1 MPRTRT
7 HTHITRILLVAAL
20 LAIGS
25 VYGYYYGRE
34 WAAKWAFAH
43 QTDFGVDELILIA
56 VPQTDLSADNDFL
69 MNQEEFGWQGEMID
83 VLHREIRSDTLFV
96 YGFRDAAETE
106 LRQEAAWLYRD
117 PNQPEPLSDTR
128 IKRTKWFSPFVLP
141 YQVTVVPVFAV
152 VLSEFPRFC
161 SYSLPHCQRPL
172 LDVTV
177 PPPDQL

>member
-1 MPRTRT
+1 MTRTRT
-7 HTHITRILLVAAL
+7 HINRILLVAAL

-25 VYGYYYGRE
+25 VCGYYYVRE
-34 WAAKWAFAH
+34 WVAKWAFAH
-43 QTDFGVDELILIA
+43 QTEFGVDELILIA
-56 VPQTDLSADNDFL
+56 VPQTDLSSGNNFL
-69 MNQEEFGWQGEMID
+69 VNQEEFAWQGEMID

-117 PNQPEPLSDTR
+117 PNQPKPLSDTR

-141 YQVTVVPVFAV
+141 YQVTVVPVSGSI
-152 VLSEFPRFC
+152 LPEFTRLFSFSSPRI
-161 SYSLPHCQRPL
+161 QRPL
-172 LDVTV
+172 LDVMV